1 MDYIVGGSRIGEDA
15 MISLKIRKLDVI
27 TVYPSGENKGPKRYF
42 GKKFAVVAYELTHE
56 IKGFMDVPLP
66 AGCQD
71 IHPVAIGVIMN
82 AIKRGVFDS
91 FIRPEYV
98 IEAA

>member
-1 MDYIVGGSRIGEDA
+1 

-66 AGCQD
+66 KGSDD
-71 IHPVAIGVIMN
+71 IHPVAIGVLMN
-82 AIKRGVFDS
+82 AISRGS
-91 FIRPEYV
+91 YNSLLPQYETK
-98 IEAA
+98 AA